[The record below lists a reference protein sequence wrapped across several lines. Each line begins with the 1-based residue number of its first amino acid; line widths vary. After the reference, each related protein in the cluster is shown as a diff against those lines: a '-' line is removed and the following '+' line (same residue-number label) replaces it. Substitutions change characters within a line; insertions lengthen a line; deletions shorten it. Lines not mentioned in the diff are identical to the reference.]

1 MRTTTRTRL
10 GVGAFLATVALL
22 GLLAE
27 PAWAHGIGGRTD
39 LPLPAWQMT
48 WAAGFAVASSFVAL
62 GAFWSRPLLHDAAKG
77 RELPGWLQPT
87 AWIFWVTKTIGV
99 AMFGLLLYAAWFG
112 NENSAVN
119 ISGDAVFIV
128 FWVGLQILS
137 AVIGDIWSAFNPFI
151 TIADTAAWLK
161 GRLVGHRSAGA
172 DTLEAPET
180 AKSIWPAVVAIA
192 SFSWMELAY
201 HSAASPRSLAL
212 YLSLYTVAVLGGAA
226 YRGKDWARRADG
238 FGQLMTIISSASPLF
253 RSEGKLRVRPPLSG
267 VSRLDVHPGMVAFI
281 LVVLGTT
288 TFDGF
293 TRSSTWAR
301 VAGNSTG
308 WSLTFINTF
317 GLAVV
322 IALVALVF
330 FVAIKSMST
339 VTGDSE
345 YELGDLF
352 GPTLVTIMVA
362 YTVAHYFS
370 LLVLD
375 GQRFIIQISD
385 PFGRGWDL
393 FGTKDYAINWA
404 LISTGAIAW
413 VQTAAIAVGHVLAV
427 AAAHDLSIRRYERS
441 VALRSQYSM
450 LAVMISYTVVG
461 LIILLGAF

>member
-1 MRTTTRTRL
+1 MATTL
-10 GVGAFLATVALL
+10 SLS
-22 GLLAE
+22 LLAD
-27 PAWAHGIGGRTD
+27 PAAAHGIGGRTD

-62 GAFWSRPLLHDAAKG
+62 GAFWSKPLLESAAKG
-77 RELPGWLQPT
+77 RTLPRWIQPPIWLF
-87 AWIFWVTKTIGV
+87 WITKATGV
-99 AMFGLLLYAAWFG
+99 AMFGVLMYAAWFG

-119 ISGDAVFIV
+119 ISGDAVYIV
-128 FWVGLQILS
+128 FWVGMQVVS
-137 AVIGDIWSAFNPFI
+137 AAFGDVWSAFNPFI
-151 TIADTAAWLK
+151 TIADSAAWLK
-161 GRLVGHRSAGA
+161 ARLIGERLSGGDSQEATGGA
-172 DTLEAPET
+172 Q
-180 AKSIWPAVVAIA
+180 SVWPAVVAIA

-212 YLSLYTVAVLGGAA
+212 YLSVYSAAILGGAA
-226 YRGKDWARRADG
+226 WRGKGFVRRADG
-238 FGQLMTIISSASPLF
+238 FGQLMSIISSASPLF
-253 RSEGKLRVRPPLSG
+253 REEGKLRFRPPLSG
-267 VSRLDVHPGMVAFI
+267 VSRLEVKPGTVAFI

-293 TRSSTWAR
+293 TRSSTWSR
-301 VAGNSTG
+301 VAGSSTG

-330 FVAIKSMST
+330 FAAIKSMSR
-339 VTGDSE
+339 VTGESE

-427 AAAHDLSIRRYERS
+427 AAAHDRSISRYERS

-450 LAVMISYTVVG
+450 LVAMISYTVVG